1 MNLARVS
8 ATGQVT
14 IPYEIRRA
22 LNIKEGDKL
31 LFLRRENGEIVMGN
45 ANTQA
50 LQEAQRAF
58 EGVAEEL
65 GCPTEEEIQSWVD
78 EIRYG
83 KVA

>member
-8 ATGQVT
+8 ANGQVT
-14 IPYEIRRA
+14 IPFEIRRV

-31 LFLRRENGEIVMGN
+31 LFVRRENGEVVMGN

-50 LQEAQRAF
+50 LQEAQQAF

-65 GCPTEEEIQSWVD
+65 GYPTEEEIQSWVD